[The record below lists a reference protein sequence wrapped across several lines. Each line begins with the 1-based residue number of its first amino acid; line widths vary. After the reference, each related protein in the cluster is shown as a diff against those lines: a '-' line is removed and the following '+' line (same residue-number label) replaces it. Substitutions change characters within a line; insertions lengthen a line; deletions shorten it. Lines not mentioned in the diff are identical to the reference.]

1 MVTRK
6 AKSLNNK
13 AKTDSK
19 AANEPKHIGLV
30 VNDGYLAPYED
41 AIRGRHD
48 HALWKLGQLTRN
60 GKISLEDFASGYDYY
75 GLHKLSRGWVFREWA
90 PNATEIYLV
99 GDFNNWQETEKY
111 KAKRIEGTGNW
122 ERYEAWRFIQNAC
135 LLEWRVWRTYPG
147 MVSASCAG

>member
-41 AIRGRHD
+41 AIRGRM
-48 HALWKLGQLTRN
+48 
-60 GKISLEDFASGYDYY
+60 IM
-75 GLHKLSRGWVFREWA
+75 
-90 PNATEIYLV
+90 PC
-99 GDFNNWQETEKY
+99 
-111 KAKRIEGTGNW
+111 GN
-122 ERYEAWRFIQNAC
+122 
-135 LLEWRVWRTYPG
+135 
-147 MVSASCAG
+147 

>member
-30 VNDGYLAPYED
+30 VNDRYLAPYED

-60 GKISLEDFASGYDYY
+60 GKISLEDFASGYDYQEA
-75 GLHKLSRGWVFREWA
+75 GSLVSGRLMRQKFILSAISIIG
-90 PNATEIYLV
+90 
-99 GDFNNWQETEKY
+99 
-111 KAKRIEGTGNW
+111 KRQKSIKPS
-122 ERYEAWRFIQNAC
+122 
-135 LLEWRVWRTYPG
+135 V
-147 MVSASCAG
+147 

>member
-75 GLHKLSRGWVFREWA
+75 GLHNQEAGSLESGRLMRQKFILSAISIIG
-90 PNATEIYLV
+90 
-99 GDFNNWQETEKY
+99 
-111 KAKRIEGTGNW
+111 KRQKSIKPS
-122 ERYEAWRFIQNAC
+122 
-135 LLEWRVWRTYPG
+135 V
-147 MVSASCAG
+147 